1 MARILVIDDDQ
12 AVRATTRVVLERD
25 GHNVALAGDGGAGLK
40 TIESQDFDLLIV
52 DIFMPGMDGLE
63 TIGAIRKHK
72 PALPIIVMSG
82 SSFRK
87 GPATAPDFLSMAT
100 KLGANRSIYKPF
112 RAQDLSDAVTSC
124 LAASAEAPGD
134 SA

>member
-1 MARILVIDDDQ
+1 MAHILVIDDDQ

-25 GHNVALAGDGGAGLK
+25 GHSVALAEDGRAGLK
-40 TIESQDFDLLIV
+40 TIQTQDFDLLIV

-87 GPATAPDFLSMAT
+87 GPAAAPDFLSMAT

-112 RAQDLSDAVTSC
+112 RARDLSDAVTSC
-124 LAASAEAPGD
+124 LAASAEALGD